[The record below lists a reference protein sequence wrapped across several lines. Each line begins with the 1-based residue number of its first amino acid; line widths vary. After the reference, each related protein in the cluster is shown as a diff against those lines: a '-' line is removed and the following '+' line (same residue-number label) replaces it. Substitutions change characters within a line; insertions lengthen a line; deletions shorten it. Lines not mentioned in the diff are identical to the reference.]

1 MSRVLVA
8 MSGGVDSSVAAWL
21 LKNRG
26 YEVAGV
32 TMQIWPREDD
42 DAKACC
48 SLSAVN
54 DARRVAA
61 HLQIPHYVMNFR
73 DEFQAEVIDLFTR
86 EYLAGRTP
94 NPCIECN
101 RRLKFGSLLDK
112 ALAMGFDYIATGHYV
127 RIQCRNGEYLLLT
140 GLDPRKDQSYFLY
153 TMNRHQL
160 AHTLFPLGEYH
171 KSQVRAMAEEAGLP
185 VAHKA
190 ESQEI
195 CFISEGDY
203 GDFVERNAGQVP
215 PPGPFRSSNGDYLGL
230 HRGIH
235 RYTIGQRRG
244 LGLALGKPVFV
255 TRIDP
260 EMQEVWVGEQR
271 ELFKPGLIAG
281 QVNYISGKPFSA
293 PRKVTAKIRYAAP
306 RVSATAIPMKNQRL
320 KVVFEQPQRAITP
333 GQAVVLYEGEQ
344 VLAGGTIAEVI
355 ENER

>member
-171 KSQVRAMAEEAGLP
+171 KSQVRAMAERLVCRWLIRPKARKSASSRREIMVTSWRGMRDRYLPGAFQILQRRLSGFTPGHSPLHHRAAPGTGPSPGETGLCHQDRP
-185 VAHKA
+185 
-190 ESQEI
+190 
-195 CFISEGDY
+195 
-203 GDFVERNAGQVP
+203 RNAG
-215 PPGPFRSSNGDYLGL
+215 
-230 HRGIH
+230 
-235 RYTIGQRRG
+235 G
-244 LGLALGKPVFV
+244 LGGGAAGAFQ
-255 TRIDP
+255 TRTDC
-260 EMQEVWVGEQR
+260 R
-271 ELFKPGLIAG
+271 
-281 QVNYISGKPFSA
+281 SG
-293 PRKVTAKIRYAAP
+293 
-306 RVSATAIPMKNQRL
+306 
-320 KVVFEQPQRAITP
+320 
-333 GQAVVLYEGEQ
+333 
-344 VLAGGTIAEVI
+344 
-355 ENER
+355 